1 MDKLT
6 SLLSILIALS
16 LATERITETIKGLPY
31 VSGWL
36 AMEKSPDS
44 SAEEFRKAFIQLLAI
59 AIGTALTYTV
69 QGQVFPSLGIPSGHL
84 SICLLFGAMA
94 SGGSGM
100 WNSALDIVRDVS
112 KQKELL
118 VKGSKSKAS
127 SATSTA

>member
-31 VSGWL
+31 VSIWL

-69 QGQVFPSLGIPSGHL
+69 QGQVFPPLGIPSNHF

-94 SGGSGM
+94 SGGSGL
-100 WNSALDIVRDVS
+100 WNSALDIVRGVN

-118 VKGSKSKAS
+118 VKESKSKAA
-127 SATSTA
+127 SAA